1 MDASQIPTNAKIVTP
16 SDSAPANGN
25 GLIYSGGTCTVVT
38 DKGDTVTF
46 PVDFALIV
54 IPLQIKKVMA
64 TGTTATSVLVF
75 R

>member
-1 MDASQIPTNAKIVTP
+1 MDASQIPTSASIVTP

-25 GLIYSGGTCTVVT
+25 GLIYSGGTCTVIT
-38 DKGDTVTF
+38 DTGASVAL

>member
-1 MDASQIPTNAKIVTP
+1 MDASQIPTNASIVTP